1 MKEIRGDKWM
11 NENVMRYKNIKLF
24 NDKKI
29 VLFI

>member
-1 MKEIRGDKWM
+1 MKEIRKDKWM

>member
-1 MKEIRGDKWM
+1 MDIRGDKWM